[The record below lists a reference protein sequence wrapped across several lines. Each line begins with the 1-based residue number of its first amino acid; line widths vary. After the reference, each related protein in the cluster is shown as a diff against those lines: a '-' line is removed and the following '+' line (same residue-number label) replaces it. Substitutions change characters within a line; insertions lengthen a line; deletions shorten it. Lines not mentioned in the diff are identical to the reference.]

1 MILRHLLPLFLM
13 APADP
18 PAGGAAPVETPDDET
33 PETPED
39 PPAGDDEGAD
49 DETPP
54 PEPKKPEKGKEKAA
68 KPAAEKK
75 GKEGKPA
82 EPAKKTLLAAKDGP
96 IAEKPAKGAKPEAGD
111 DQGAG
116 ESDLDTWQPKLADG
130 VKVDEELLGEAKK
143 LAKDHGLKGQQ
154 LQGFVE
160 LGVRMQEKAAQ
171 QFLADHEAAVEK
183 LASAAKADKEIGG
196 AKLEESL
203 QAGLGVLKKYAGA
216 DFPVVI
222 AELERTGLGSHPA
235 LIKTLVR
242 IDKATRDDDT
252 TARVRGGKAGAKVA
266 DPMAKFTKGMYPKM
280 AKELARERGEDVDD
294 DD

>member
-1 MILRHLLPLFLM
+1 M

-18 PAGGAAPVETPDDET
+18 PAGGAAPDEET

-39 PPAGDDEGAD
+39 PPAGDEGGGD
-49 DETPP
+49 DETQP
-54 PEPKKPEKGKEKAA
+54 PEEKKSEKGKEKAPE
-68 KPAAEKK
+68 KKAAEKK
-75 GKEGKPA
+75 GAKEAKSA
-82 EPAKKTLLAAKDGP
+82 DEKKSAKKTLLGAKDVP
-96 IAEKPAKGAKPEAGD
+96 TDAEKAPKGEKSKAGD

-143 LAKDHGLKGQQ
+143 IAKEHGLKGQQ

-171 QFLADHEAAVEK
+171 EFVDAHEAAVEK

-203 QAGLGVLKKYAGA
+203 QSGLSVLKKYAGA
-216 DFPVVI
+216 EFPVVI

-252 TARVRGGKAGAKVA
+252 TARVRGGKAGAKDA
-266 DPMAKFTKGMYPKM
+266 DPMAKFTKGMYPRM

-294 DD
+294 DG